1 MNVGYLLYKN
11 SNNSVSSEF
20 LFEEEIKDFPRGRN
34 CELRFLL
41 CILKSKIAKDAFK
54 SEAETSQKELQQYLE
69 TSQEGLG
76 EKKEEKYLSSSVT
89 NCLDS
94 LGKSVTNGPI
104 LQ

>member
-20 LFEEEIKDFPRGRN
+20 LFEEEIKDFPRRRN

-41 CILKSKIAKDAFK
+41 CILKSKMAKDTFK

-76 EKKEEKYLSSSVT
+76 EKLKRGRKNTSVH
-89 NCLDS
+89 
-94 LGKSVTNGPI
+94 
-104 LQ
+104 Q